1 MKFISNYLQN
11 VSAKSKV
18 DALKAIGDAF
28 DYPDFKIYWESNNP
42 IGIPFP
48 SSRRAF
54 RMYSVNSKMGRALV
68 EQKKIYGAHLY

>member
-18 DALKAIGDAF
+18 EALNAIGYAF
-28 DYPDFKIYWESNNP
+28 DYPDFQIYWEGNNP
-42 IGIPFP
+42 IGIPFTQ
-48 SSRRAF
+48 SKRVF
-54 RMYSVNSKMGRALV
+54 RMYSVNSKMGKALV